1 MRTTLHATFDAPET
15 GARAVGA
22 LIDHGVDPGDVSVFV
37 KDMPVDWEHPG
48 GAADDLQRQAKDGI
62 TVTTAQ
68 DAVEG
73 GAKGAGIGLGV
84 GALAALASVTI
95 PGAGIVIGGGALS
108 MALGG
113 AVAATAAGA
122 VAGAAVGYL
131 KDQGVDE
138 QTARRFSDHVSGGG
152 ALVSVSGPSHDVPL
166 EKIRTILAKYTGHDI
181 VEAGAPA
188 TVPPPV
194 PASELRTG

>member
-1 MRTTLHATFDAPET
+1 MRTTLHATFNDPES

-22 LIDHGVDPGDVSVFV
+22 LIDHGVDPTDVSVFV
-37 KDMPVDWEHPG
+37 KDVPPEWG
-48 GAADDLQRQAKDGI
+48 GPDTDSADLQRQARDGI
-62 TVTTAQ
+62 TLTTTQ

-73 GAKGAGIGLGV
+73 GARGAGIGLGI

-95 PGAGIVIGGGALS
+95 PGAGIVIGGGALT

-138 QTARRFSDHVSGGG
+138 HTARRFTDHVVSGG
-152 ALVSVSGPSHDVPL
+152 ALVSVSVPSNGVSS
-166 EKIRTILAKYTGHDI
+166 EKAEALLAKYTGHDI
-181 VEAGAPA
+181 VRAQAPS
-188 TVPPPV
+188 VPPPV
-194 PASELRTG
+194 PVSESRAS